1 MDIVAPEVDAYA
13 RASTTPQPSFMSRLA
28 EETRANLAVPQMLA
42 GLVEGR
48 LLEMLVW
55 ASGARR
61 VLEIGTYS
69 GFSALSMAAALPD
82 GGRIFTCEVSE
93 EHAEF
98 ARRHIAASPHAG
110 RIEVLVGPAAET
122 IRRLDGPFDLV
133 FIDADKVGYPEYFR
147 LSVERLAERGLI
159 VLDNTLLG
167 GRVIDASNQ
176 TESARAMRALN
187 AELASDP
194 SGVAVMLPVRDGVT
208 IWRRA

>member
-1 MDIVAPEVDAYA
+1 MDITAPEVDAYA
-13 RASTTPQPSFMSRLA
+13 EASTTPQPPFMSRLA
-28 EETRANLAVPQMLA
+28 EETRATLAVPEMLT

-69 GFSALSMAAALPD
+69 GFSALSMAAALPE
-82 GGRIFTCEVSE
+82 GGRVLTCELSE
-93 EHAEF
+93 AHAEF
-98 ARRHIAASPHAG
+98 ARRHIASSPYAD

-133 FIDADKVGYPEYFR
+133 FIDADKPGYREYFH

-167 GRVIDASNQ
+167 GRVLDASPES
-176 TESARAMRALN
+176 ESARAMRALN
-187 AELASDP
+187 AELANDRR
-194 SGVAVMLPVRDGVT
+194 GVAVMLPVRDGVT